1 MKVAEASEHETVTAV
16 SISQVNADTEITNPK
31 APNLKPETFEPP

>member
-1 MKVAEASEHETVTAV
+1 MKV

-31 APNLKPETFEPP
+31 APNLKPETFEPL